1 MFNRFSD
8 FDPTFSVF
16 DELRRRM
23 DRVWDDYEEAAPDVA
38 VYASTSWPKVNVLD
52 AGQSLILRADVPG
65 VAEKD
70 FNITLT
76 PETLTLSGERKTTP
90 PEGYSV
96 QRQERPA
103 ARFTRSWTLPYK
115 VDAERTT
122 ATLKDGVLTISLAKA
137 ADAQP
142 RQITVRAQA

>member
-1 MFNRFSD
+1 
-8 FDPTFSVF
+8 
-16 DELRRRM
+16 M
-23 DRVWDDYEEAAPDVA
+23 DRVWDDYEPVAPDVGIFA
-38 VYASTSWPKVNVLD
+38 TSDWPRVNVYD
-52 AGQSLILRADVPG
+52 AGQSLVLSADVPG

-76 PETLTLSGERKTTP
+76 PDGLTLSGERKTTV
-90 PEGYSV
+90 PEGYSA

-115 VDAERTT
+115 VDADRTT
-122 ATLKDGVLTISLAKA
+122 ATLKDGVLTITLAKA